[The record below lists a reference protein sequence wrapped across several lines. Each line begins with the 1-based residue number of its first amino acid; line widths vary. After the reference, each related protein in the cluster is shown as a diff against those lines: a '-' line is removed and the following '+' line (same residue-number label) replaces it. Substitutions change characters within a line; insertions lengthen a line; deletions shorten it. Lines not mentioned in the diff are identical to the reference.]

1 MAVAMIRPALLVGAA
16 AAAFLGA
23 AAGQQP
29 GGTVMAA
36 QPAVAHV
43 PFGAGELAEYQV
55 RLGRAPVGNG
65 SMQVLGVETIDG
77 RRTYRARLQI
87 AGGLPLARVD
97 NQFESWIDVERIFS
111 RRFHQNQREI
121 NFRRNRTY
129 QFFPER
135 RTYRRLDNGE
145 TGTLPT
151 DRPLD
156 EVSFLYFVRTLPLR
170 VGETYEFNQY
180 YKDTGN
186 PVLLHVLRRETITV
200 PAGTFRTIV
209 VRPIIRTSGLFGEGG
224 EAEVYFSDD
233 ARRIPVMLRSRVPVV
248 GHLNMFLRSYTPGAP
263 AIHGATAR

>member
-156 EVSFLYFVRTLPLR
+156 EVSFLYFVRTLPLEP
-170 VGETYEFNQY
+170 GDEYEFNDY
-180 YKDTGN
+180 WNPDGN
-186 PVLLHVLRRETITV
+186 PVRIKVLRRETIEV
-200 PAGTFRTIV
+200 PAGRFDAV
-209 VRPIIRTSGLFGEGG
+209 VVQPLIETSGLFSEGG
-224 EAEVYFSDD
+224 RAEVFFSDD
-233 ARRIPVMLRSRVPVV
+233 DARILVALHARVVFGSIRLELRE
-248 GHLNMFLRSYTPGAP
+248 YEPGV
-263 AIHGATAR
+263 